1 MKILSDEDTI
11 WYELMRRLTALG
23 APYGCSFVSFPH
35 RYRGRKIPD
44 EQVPGICRSEGA
56 TALITTNYKDFAS
69 ELVYLQALLDAGVSV
84 IVLRQPNP
92 RTDTPDVNYQVALI
106 APYLRNIVRR
116 LTRTKEPLL
125 FVMNKSGPR
134 IERVQDLLDRRSP

>member
-11 WYELMRRLTALG
+11 WNELMQRLTALG

-35 RYRGRKIPD
+35 RYRNRKIPD
-44 EQVPGICRSEGA
+44 DQVPEICRNEDA
-56 TALITTNYKDFAS
+56 VALITINYKDFAS

-92 RTDTPDVNYQVALI
+92 RTDIPDVNYQVALLE
-106 APYLRNIVRR
+106 PHLRNIVRR
-116 LTRTKEPLL
+116 LARTNEPLL
-125 FVMNKSGPR
+125 FTMNKSGPR
-134 IERVQDLLDRRSP
+134 IQRLQELIDHRST

>member
-11 WYELMRRLTALG
+11 WEELMRRLTVLG

-35 RYRGRKIPD
+35 RYRGRRIPD
-44 EQVPGICRSEGA
+44 EQVPGICQGEDA
-56 TALITTNYKDFAS
+56 AALITINYKDFAS

-92 RTDTPDVNYQVALI
+92 RMDTPDVDYQVALI
-106 APYLRNIVRR
+106 EPHLRFIVRQ
-116 LTRTKEPLL
+116 LERTTEPLL
-125 FVMNKSGPR
+125 FVMNKRGR
-134 IERVQDLLDRRSP
+134 RVRRVQDLVDRGPA